1 MTWFKRTLPLCTV
14 DVKLDDN
21 GEIFA
26 TKLVAGMVASE
37 VRSSGDT
44 ALSTSGECDVLAPVP
59 GWWMFIKEEVPREHP
74 RVIAQREMLKQIEEM
89 RAMSGQGKSAGGLWG
104 PFQGAT

>member
-1 MTWFKRTLPLCTV
+1 M
-14 DVKLDDN
+14 DDN

-37 VRSSGDT
+37 IQSSGDT
-44 ALSTSGECDVLAPVP
+44 ALSTSGECDILTPVP

-74 RVIAQREMLKQIEEM
+74 EVIAMREFQKKMHDEW
-89 RAMSGQGKSAGGLWG
+89 GL
-104 PFQGAT
+104 